1 MNLMYPF
8 ISNTKIKVKDAK
20 LVQKFNSLCEIWKNE
35 KISISDNFIKL
46 GTTPYYLNVLP
57 MIKKNRDVLQ
67 KPTEICEIR
76 INWKKE
82 SFTGLSTDEILKKL
96 QKQYGWT
103 VTVVDADHKRNKFKN
118 KNIIW
123 VIFDSLEE
131 ASRNMNI
138 FNSMF
143 ITAME
148 LDCID
153 EYKKFKQ
160 NPDKRPLTFDKL
172 CNTAY
177 ELYDQIDK
185 GIL

>member
-8 ISNTKIKVKDAK
+8 ISNTKLKTKDTK
-20 LVQKFNSLCEIWKNE
+20 ILTKFAGLSEIWKTENIR
-35 KISISDNFIKL
+35 ISEDFIKI
-46 GTTPYYLNVLP
+46 GTTPYYLNCLP
-57 MIKKNRDVLQ
+57 LIKKNRDVLQ

-82 SFTGLSTDEILKKL
+82 SFAGLSTEEVINKLKK
-96 QKQYGWT
+96 QWGW
-103 VTVVDADHKRNKFKN
+103 VTIIVDADHKRNKFKN

-123 VIFDSLEE
+123 VIFDTQEE
-131 ASRNMNI
+131 ASRNMNL

-148 LDCID
+148 LDCIE

-160 NPDKRPLTFDKL
+160 SPDKRPLTFDKL

-177 ELYDQIDK
+177 DLYDQIDK
-185 GIL
+185 GVL

>member
-1 MNLMYPF
+1 MNLMYSY
-8 ISNTKIKVKDAK
+8 ITNSKLKTKDSKI
-20 LVQKFNSLCEIWKNE
+20 LNKFDNLCKKWNEE
-35 KISISDNFIKL
+35 KITILENFKKV
-46 GTTPYYLNVLP
+46 GNTQYYLNGLP
-57 MIKKNRDVLQ
+57 LIRKNRDVLQ

-76 INWKKE
+76 INWDKD
-82 SFTGLSTDEILKKL
+82 SFTGLSTEEVIKRLKK
-96 QKQYGWT
+96 QWGW
-103 VTVVDADHKRNKFKN
+103 VTVIVDADHKRNKFKN

-123 VIFDSLEE
+123 VVFDSENE
-131 ASRNMNI
+131 AIRNMNL

-148 LDCID
+148 LDCIE

-160 NPDKRPLTFDKL
+160 SPDKRPLTFDKL

>member
-1 MNLMYPF
+1 MNKNKKIQIIKSMAKRILLVLKNENCFDGF
-8 ISNTKIKVKDAK
+8 ISRLYTQAK
-20 LVQKFNSLCEIWKNE
+20 CINYFQECVNKYFKYNDQL
-35 KISISDNFIKL
+35 
-46 GTTPYYLNVLP
+46 
-57 MIKKNRDVLQ
+57 
-67 KPTEICEIR
+67 
-76 INWKKE
+76 INWNKE

-96 QKQYGWT
+96 KKQYGWT

-123 VIFDSLEE
+123 VIFDSSEE
-131 ASRNMNI
+131 ASRNMNL

-148 LDCID
+148 LDCIN

-160 NPDKRPLTFDKL
+160 SPDKRPLTFDKL

-177 ELYDQIDK
+177 DLYDQIDK
-185 GIL
+185 GLL